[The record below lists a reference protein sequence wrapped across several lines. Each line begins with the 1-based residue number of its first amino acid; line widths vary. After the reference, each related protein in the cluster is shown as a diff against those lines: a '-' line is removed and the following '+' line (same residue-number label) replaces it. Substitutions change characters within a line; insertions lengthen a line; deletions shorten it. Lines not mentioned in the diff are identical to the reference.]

1 MRMPL
6 GKVKI
11 IRFSSSL
18 SLFSL
23 LFLLNS
29 CADLKLA
36 IVHNYPKE
44 TEFIYKNKIIVKDAP
59 SIQNAKELSIAL
71 DNYWDDSIK
80 VLTIRQYGI
89 FNTII
94 NPRSYQPERMTRTI
108 QYMSNFLASEGYYH
122 PILTP
127 IIRTDTIKKEWRTT
141 VTMEVE
147 LNKKTLLD
155 SITFQLSDPLLQ
167 NIALN
172 NSQYSY
178 LKKGQAFSNEVIN
191 NELDRL
197 VALFRAN
204 GLYNFTKEK
213 IFAEVDTIDASLMI
227 LELDPLSQI
236 TQITEAKEKKNQNPS
251 WKISIQLRN
260 LTKDITKQYR
270 IGQQLFYSDIAVLDI
285 PDSLLI
291 NPPAKKDTL
300 NDLVHLY
307 TIPKFKSALFK
318 EQAFIQKGSLFNE
331 SSYYQTLNNFSSLGA
346 WQQVDGRTT
355 MVNDSVYLHYF
366 LVPNPRRSI
375 NFDIEGSRNT
385 AQLGSGNLLG
395 LSTNLTYRDKNV
407 QRKAIPSMTSL
418 RLGVELNLNSGG
430 NIAQTLLWNV
440 GQTYSFPNLI
450 IPFVKKE
457 AKANQNVKSNFSIYG
472 SYMDRLDYYQL
483 KSFTTNWG
491 YEWKKNKNGKQQLI
505 NYRPLNIELYLLNKF
520 SKLDSLLIKNPFL
533 RSSFNEGNIVSQ
545 SLSYTNI
552 GSSSKHPRQQEYVRL
567 GIEEAGGLLGL
578 SQKLTNNFYRYLKLE
593 AEYRSTY
600 KYDNS
605 EIAWRLMGGWGNNY
619 SNNIRLSGQLP
630 FFKQFTAGGPYSMRA
645 WGLRQLGL
653 GSSTFYNTSA
663 SSQNFDRF
671 GDLQLEANFE
681 YRFTFLQLGSYKIGS
696 ALFTDMGNIW
706 NTRDLGNDINA
717 GFKLDRL
724 YKDLAIGVGTGLRMD
739 FDYFIIRID
748 YALKM
753 KDPTRQENNG
763 WLNLSDMKWNE
774 IKPNGLKVNNYA
786 WQFGIGL
793 PF

>member
-1 MRMPL
+1 MHL

-23 LFLLNS
+23 LFFLNS
-29 CADLKLA
+29 CADFKSA
-36 IVHNYPKE
+36 FVHNYPKE
-44 TEFIYKNKIIVKDAP
+44 KAFLYNNKIIVKDAA
-59 SIQNAKELSIAL
+59 SKHNAKEISIAL

-80 VLTIRQYGI
+80 VRKIRQYGI

-94 NPRSYQPERMTRTI
+94 KPQSYQPERMSRTL
-108 QYMSNFLASEGYYH
+108 QYMSNFLASEGYHH
-122 PILTP
+122 PVLTP
-127 IIRTDTIKKEWRTT
+127 IVTTDTVKNEWRTT
-141 VTMEVE
+141 VTMEVV

-155 SITFQLSDPLLQ
+155 TIAYQLSDPILQ
-167 NIALN
+167 SIALKN
-172 NSQYSY
+172 LEASY
-178 LKKGQAFSNEVIN
+178 LKKGQAFSDESIN

-197 VALFRAN
+197 VGLFRAN
-204 GLYNFTKEK
+204 GFYNFTKEK
-213 IFAEVDTIDASLMI
+213 IFAEVDTIDAALMV
-227 LELDPLSQI
+227 LELDPLSQM
-236 TQITEAKEKKNQNPS
+236 TQITEAKAKKDQNPS

-260 LTKDITKQYR
+260 LTKGITKQYG
-270 IGQQLFYSDIAVLDI
+270 IGQQLFYSDLAILDN
-285 PDSLLI
+285 PDSVLI
-291 NPPAKKDTL
+291 HPPLKRDSLT
-300 NDLVHLY
+300 DLVHLY
-307 TIPKFKSALFK
+307 TLPKFKTSIFK
-318 EQAFIQKGSLFNE
+318 EQSFIQKGGLFNE
-331 SSYYQTLNNFSSLGA
+331 TSYYQTLNQLSSLGA

-355 MVNDSVYLHYF
+355 LVNDSVYLHYF
-366 LVPNPRRSI
+366 LVPNIRRSV
-375 NFDIEGSRNT
+375 NFDVEGSRNT

-395 LSTNLTYRDKNV
+395 LSTNLTYKDKNV
-407 QRKAIPSMTSL
+407 QRKAIPAITSL

-430 NIAQTLLWNV
+430 NVTQTLLMNV
-440 GQTYSFPNLI
+440 GQTYSFPHLI

-457 AKANQNVKSNFSIYG
+457 AKANQNVKTNFSLY
-472 SYMDRLDYYQL
+472 SAYMDRLDYYQL

-491 YEWKKNKNGKQQLI
+491 YEWKKNKNGQQQSI
-505 NYRPLNIELYLLNKF
+505 SYNPLNIELYQLNKF

-533 RSSFNEGNIVSQ
+533 RSSFNEGNIISQ
-545 SLSYTNI
+545 TLSYTNI
-552 GSSSKHPRQQEYVRL
+552 GSSYKHPHQQHYLRL

-578 SQKLTNNFYRYLKLE
+578 AEKFNNNLYRYLKLE

-600 KYDNS
+600 KYANS

-619 SNNIRLSGQLP
+619 SNNAKLSGQLP

-653 GSSTFYNTSA
+653 GSSTFYDTSA
-663 SSQNFDRF
+663 SRQNFDRF

-681 YRFTFLQLGSYKIGS
+681 YRFTLLQLGSYKIGS

-706 NTRDLGNDINA
+706 NTRDLGNDLNA

-724 YKDLAIGVGTGLRMD
+724 YKDLAIAVGTGLRMD

-753 KDPTRQENNG
+753 KDPTRSNNNG
-763 WLNLSDMKWNE
+763 WLNLSDMKWSE
-774 IKPNGLKVNNYA
+774 LKPNGLSVNNYA

>member
-1 MRMPL
+1 MHL

-11 IRFSSSL
+11 IRFSASL

-23 LFLLNS
+23 LFFLNS
-29 CADLKLA
+29 CADLKMA

-44 TEFIYKNKIIVKDAP
+44 TEFIYKNKIIVKDAT
-59 SIQNAKELSIAL
+59 SKQQAKALSIAL

-80 VLTIRQYGI
+80 VSTIRQYGI

-94 NPRSYQPERMTRTI
+94 NPRSYQPERMSRTI
-108 QYMSNFLASEGYYH
+108 QYMSSFLASEGYYH

-127 IIRTDTIKKEWRTT
+127 IIRTDTVKQEWRTT

-155 SITFQLSDPLLQ
+155 SITYQLSDPILQ
-167 NIALN
+167 NIALK
-172 NSQYSY
+172 NSQNSY
-178 LKKGQAFSNEVIN
+178 LKTGQAFSNEVIN

-236 TQITEAKEKKNQNPS
+236 TQITEAKEKKNKNPS

-260 LTKDITKQYR
+260 LTKDITKQYN

-291 NPPAKKDTL
+291 NPPVKRDTL
-300 NDLVHLY
+300 DDLLHFY

-366 LVPNPRRSI
+366 LVPNTRRSI

-395 LSTNLTYRDKNV
+395 LSTNLTYKDKNV
-407 QRKAIPSMTSL
+407 QRKAIPSITSL
-418 RLGVELNLNSGG
+418 KLGVELNLNSGG
-430 NIAQTLLWNV
+430 NVTQTLLWNV

-457 AKANQNVKSNFSIYG
+457 SKANQNVKSNFSMYG

-520 SKLDSLLIKNPFL
+520 SKLDSLLILNPFL

-552 GSSSKHPRQQEYVRL
+552 GTSSKHPRQQEYLRL
-567 GIEEAGGLLGL
+567 GIEEAGGLIGL
-578 SQKLTNNFYRYLKLE
+578 SEKLTNNFYRFLKLE

-619 SNNIRLSGQLP
+619 SNSTKLSGQLP

-653 GSSTFYNTSA
+653 GSSTFYDTSA
-663 SSQNFDRF
+663 SRQNFDRF

-753 KDPTRQENNG
+753 KDPTRQDNNG

>member
-1 MRMPL
+1 MQL

-23 LFLLNS
+23 LFFLNS
-29 CADLKLA
+29 CADLKRA
-36 IVHNYPKE
+36 IVHDYPKE
-44 TEFIYKNKIIVKDAP
+44 KAFIYTNRIIVKDAA
-59 SIQNAKELSIAL
+59 SKHNAKELSIAL

-80 VLTIRQYGI
+80 VQKIRQYGF

-94 NPRSYQPERMTRTI
+94 KPQTYEPERMSKTL
-108 QYMSNFLASEGYYH
+108 QFMSNFLATEGYHH
-122 PILTP
+122 PVLTP
-127 IIRTDTIKKEWRTT
+127 IITTDTVKKEWRTT
-141 VTMEVE
+141 VTMEVI

-155 SITFQLSDPLLQ
+155 TITYQLSDPIVQ
-167 NIALN
+167 NIALK
-172 NSQYSY
+172 NSQDSY
-178 LKKGQAFSNEVIN
+178 LKKGQAFSNLSIN

-213 IFAEVDTIDASLMI
+213 IFAEVDTMDASLMI
-227 LELDPLSQI
+227 LQLDPLSQI

-260 LTKDITKQYR
+260 LSKDITKQYYV
-270 IGQQLFYSDIAVLDI
+270 GQQLFYSDIAALDN
-285 PDSLLI
+285 PDSILI
-291 NPPAKKDTL
+291 HPPFKKDTL
-300 NDLVHLY
+300 TNLIHSY

-331 SSYYQTLNNFSSLGA
+331 TNYYQTLNKFSSLGA

-355 MVNDSVYLHYF
+355 LVHDSVYLHYF
-366 LVPNPRRSI
+366 LVPSMRRSV

-407 QRKAIPSMTSL
+407 QRKAIPSVTSL
-418 RLGVELNLNSGG
+418 RLGVELNLNNSG
-430 NIAQTLLWNV
+430 NVTQTLLWNV

-450 IPFVKKE
+450 MPFVKKE
-457 AKANQNVKSNFSIYG
+457 SKSNQNVKTNFALYG
-472 SYMDRLDYYQL
+472 SYIDRLDYYQL

-491 YEWKKNKNGKQQLI
+491 YEWKKNKNGKQQVI
-505 NYRPLNIELYLLNKF
+505 NYHPLNIEFYQLNKF
-520 SKLDSLLIKNPFL
+520 SKLDSLLIENPFL
-533 RSSFNEGNIVSQ
+533 RSSFNEGNIISQ
-545 SLSYTNI
+545 TLSYTNI
-552 GSSSKHPRQQEYVRL
+552 GTSSKHPHQQQYLRL
-567 GIEEAGGLLGL
+567 GIEDAGGLFGL
-578 SQKLTNNFYRYLKLE
+578 SEKLTNNLYRYLKLE

-600 KYDNS
+600 RYDNS
-605 EIAWRLMGGWGNNY
+605 EIAWRIMGGWGNNY
-619 SNNIRLSGQLP
+619 SKNAELSGQLP

-653 GSSTFYNTSA
+653 GSSIFYDTSA

-671 GDLQLEANFE
+671 GDLQLEANIE
-681 YRFTFLQLGSYKIGS
+681 YRFTLLQFGSYKIGS
-696 ALFTDMGNIW
+696 AVFTDIGNIW
-706 NTRDLGNDINA
+706 NTRDLGKDLNA

-724 YKDLAIGVGTGLRMD
+724 YQDLAIGVGTGLRMD

-753 KDPTRQENNG
+753 KDPTRKNNNG
-763 WLNLSDMKWNE
+763 WLNLSDMKWSE
-774 IKPNGLKVNNYA
+774 IKANGLKVNNYA

>member
-1 MRMPL
+1 M
-6 GKVKI
+6 
-11 IRFSSSL
+11 
-18 SLFSL
+18 
-23 LFLLNS
+23 
-29 CADLKLA
+29 A
-36 IVHNYPKE
+36 IVRNYPKE
-44 TEFIYKNKIIVKDAP
+44 KEFIYNNKIIVKDAS

-80 VLTIRQYGI
+80 VLKIRQYGI

-94 NPRSYQPERMTRTI
+94 KPQGYQPERMSRTI
-108 QYMSNFLASEGYYH
+108 QYMSDFLASQGYNH
-122 PILTP
+122 PTLTP
-127 IIRTDTIKKEWRTT
+127 IIRTDTVKKEWRTT

-155 SITFQLSDPLLQ
+155 SISYQLSDPILQ
-167 NIALN
+167 NIALK
-172 NSQYSY
+172 NSQASY
-178 LKKGQAFSNEVIN
+178 LKKGQAFSNQGIN

-197 VALFRAN
+197 VTLFRSN
-204 GLYNFTKEK
+204 GFFNFTKEK
-213 IFAEVDTIDASLMI
+213 IFAEVDTIDASLMV
-227 LELDPLSQI
+227 LQLDPLSQI
-236 TQITEAKEKKNQNPS
+236 TQVTEAKEKNNQNPS

-260 LTKDITKQYR
+260 QTKDITKQYSV
-270 IGQQLFYSDIAVLDI
+270 GQQLFYSDIALIDN
-285 PDSLLI
+285 PDSILTH
-291 NPPAKKDTL
+291 PPLKRDTL
-300 NDLVHLY
+300 DHLVHLY

-346 WQQVDGRTT
+346 WQQVDGRTAL
-355 MVNDSVYLHYF
+355 VNDSVYLHYF
-366 LVPNPRRSI
+366 LVPNFRRSV

-395 LSTNLTYRDKNV
+395 LSTNMTYRDRNV
-407 QRKAIPSMTSL
+407 QRKAIASTTSL
-418 RLGVELNLNSGG
+418 RLGVELNLNSGS
-430 NIAQTLLWNV
+430 NLTQTLLWNV
-440 GQTYSFPNLI
+440 GQTYSFPNLL
-450 IPFVKKE
+450 IPFVKKV
-457 AKANQNVKSNFSIYG
+457 AKANQNVKSNFSMYG
-472 SYMDRLDYYQL
+472 SYMDRLDFYQL

-520 SKLDSLLIKNPFL
+520 SQLDSLLILNPFL

-552 GSSSKHPRQQEYVRL
+552 GTSSKHPRQQEYLRL

-578 SQKLTNNFYRYLKLE
+578 SQKLTNNFYRFLKLE

-600 KYDNS
+600 KYDNT

-619 SNNIRLSGQLP
+619 SNNARLSGQLP

-653 GSSTFYNTSA
+653 GSSTFYDTSSA
-663 SSQNFDRF
+663 RQNFDRF

-696 ALFTDMGNIW
+696 ALFTDIGNVW
-706 NTRDLGNDINA
+706 NTRDLGNDLRA

-724 YKDLAIGVGTGLRMD
+724 YKDLAIAVGTGLRMD

-753 KDPTRQENNG
+753 KDPTRQDNNG
-763 WLNLSDMKWNE
+763 WLNLSDLKWNE
-774 IKPNGLKVNNYA
+774 IKANGLRVNNYA

>member
-1 MRMPL
+1 MHL

-23 LFLLNS
+23 LFFLNS
-29 CADLKLA
+29 CADLKRA

-44 TEFIYKNKIIVKDAP
+44 QAFIYNNKIIVKDAA
-59 SIQNAKELSIAL
+59 SKHNAKELSIAL

-80 VLTIRQYGI
+80 VLKIRQYGF
-89 FNTII
+89 FNTIVK
-94 NPRSYQPERMTRTI
+94 PLAYQPERMSRTI
-108 QYMSNFLASEGYYH
+108 LYMSNFLATEGYHH
-122 PILTP
+122 PVLTP
-127 IIRTDTIKKEWRTT
+127 IITTDTVKKEWRTT

-155 SITFQLSDPLLQ
+155 TITYQLSDPILQ
-167 NIALN
+167 NIALK
-172 NSQYSY
+172 NSQNSY
-178 LKKGQAFSNEVIN
+178 LKKGQAYSNLSIN

-197 VALFRAN
+197 VALFRSN
-204 GLYNFTKEK
+204 GFYNFTKEK

-227 LELDPLSQI
+227 LQLDPLSQI

-260 LTKDITKQYR
+260 LSKEITKQYR
-270 IGQQLFYSDIAVLDI
+270 IGQQLFYSDLAVLDN
-285 PDSLLI
+285 PDSVLVH
-291 NPPAKKDTL
+291 PPLNRDTL
-300 NDLVHLY
+300 SNLTHLY
-307 TIPKFKSALFK
+307 TLPKFKSALFK

-331 SSYYQTLNNFSSLGA
+331 TSYYQTLNQFSSLGA
-346 WQQVDGRTT
+346 WQQVDGRTALT
-355 MVNDSVYLHYF
+355 NDSVYLHYF
-366 LVPNPRRSI
+366 LVPSMRRSV

-407 QRKAIPSMTSL
+407 QRKAIPSVTSL
-418 RLGVELNLNSGG
+418 RLGVELNLNSSG
-430 NIAQTLLWNV
+430 NVTQTLLWNV

-450 IPFVKKE
+450 LPFVKKE
-457 AKANQNVKSNFSIYG
+457 AKPNQNVKTNFALYG

-491 YEWKKNKNGKQQLI
+491 YEWKKNKNGKQQVI
-505 NYRPLNIELYLLNKF
+505 SYHPLNVEFYQLNKF

-533 RSSFNEGNIVSQ
+533 RSSFNEGNILSQ
-545 SLSYTNI
+545 TLSYTNI
-552 GSSSKHPRQQEYVRL
+552 GASSKHPHQQQYLRF
-567 GIEEAGGLLGL
+567 GIEDAGGLFGL
-578 SQKLTNNFYRYLKLE
+578 SEKLNNNLYRYLKLE

-600 KYDNS
+600 KYSNS

-619 SNNIRLSGQLP
+619 SNNEKLSGQLP

-653 GSSTFYNTSA
+653 GSSTFYDTSA
-663 SSQNFDRF
+663 SRQNFDRF

-681 YRFTFLQLGSYKIGS
+681 YRFTLLQFGSYKIGS
-696 ALFTDMGNIW
+696 ALFTDIGNIW
-706 NTRDLGNDINA
+706 NTRDLGNDIRA

-753 KDPTRQENNG
+753 KDPTRQNNNG
-763 WLNLSDMKWNE
+763 WMNVSDMKWSE
-774 IKPNGLKVNNYA
+774 IKANGLKVNNYA

>member
-1 MRMPL
+1 M
-6 GKVKI
+6 
-11 IRFSSSL
+11 
-18 SLFSL
+18 
-23 LFLLNS
+23 
-29 CADLKLA
+29 A
-36 IVHNYPKE
+36 IVRNYPKE
-44 TEFIYKNKIIVKDAP
+44 TEFLYKNKIIVKDAP

-80 VLTIRQYGI
+80 VRTIRQYGI

-94 NPRSYQPERMTRTI
+94 NPRSYQPERMSRTI

-127 IIRTDTIKKEWRTT
+127 IIRTDTVKKEWRTT

-155 SITFQLSDPLLQ
+155 TITYQLSDPILQ

-172 NSQYSY
+172 NSQNSY

-227 LELDPLSQI
+227 LQLDPLSQI
-236 TQITEAKEKKNQNPS
+236 TQITEAKEKNDQNPS

-270 IGQQLFYSDIAVLDI
+270 RGQQLFYSDIAVLDI

-291 NPPAKKDTL
+291 NPPAKRDTL

-307 TIPKFKSALFK
+307 TIPKFKSSLFK

-407 QRKAIPSMTSL
+407 QRKAIPSVTSL

-440 GQTYSFPNLI
+440 GQTYSFSNII

-619 SNNIRLSGQLP
+619 SNNTRLSGQLP

-681 YRFTFLQLGSYKIGS
+681 YRFAFLQLGSYKIGS
-696 ALFTDMGNIW
+696 AFFTDMGNIW
-706 NTRDLGNDINA
+706 NTRDLGNDLYA

-753 KDPTRQENNG
+753 KDPTRQDNNG
-763 WLNLSDMKWNE
+763 WLNLSDMKWDE

>member
-1 MRMPL
+1 MRMHL
-6 GKVKI
+6 EKVKI

-29 CADLKLA
+29 CADLKMA

-44 TEFIYKNKIIVKDAP
+44 NEFVYKNKIIVKDAA
-59 SIQNAKELSIAL
+59 SKQQAKSLSIAL

-80 VLTIRQYGI
+80 VRTIRQYGI

-94 NPRSYQPERMTRTI
+94 NPRSYQPERMARTI
-108 QYMSNFLASEGYYH
+108 QYMSSFLASEGYYH
-122 PILTP
+122 PVLTP
-127 IIRTDTIKKEWRTT
+127 IIKTDTIKSEWRTT
-141 VTMEVE
+141 VTMSVA
-147 LNKKTLLD
+147 LNKKTVID
-155 SITFQLSDPLLQ
+155 TVTFQLSDPILQ
-167 NIALN
+167 SIAIKN
-172 NSQYSY
+172 KEASY
-178 LKKGQAFSNEVIN
+178 LKKGQAFSDDGIN

-204 GLYNFTKEK
+204 GFFNFTKEK
-213 IFAEVDTIDASLMI
+213 IFAEVDTIDASLMV
-227 LELDPLSQI
+227 LQLDPLSQI
-236 TQITEAKEKKNQNPS
+236 TQIAEANAKNDQNPS

-260 LTKDITKQYR
+260 LSKETTKQYK
-270 IGQQLFYSDIAVLDI
+270 IGQQLFYSDLAVLDI

-291 NPPAKKDTL
+291 NPPTKKETL
-300 NDLVHLY
+300 DHLVHLY
-307 TIPKFKSALFK
+307 TTPKFKSALFK

-331 SSYYQTLNNFSSLGA
+331 SSYYQTLNKFSSLGA
-346 WQQVDGRTT
+346 WQQVDGRATL
-355 MVNDSVYLHYF
+355 VNDSIYLHYF
-366 LVPNPRRSI
+366 LVPNTRRSV

-395 LSTNLTYRDKNV
+395 LSTNLTYKDKNV
-407 QRKAIPSMTSL
+407 QRKAIPSITSL

-430 NIAQTLLWNV
+430 NVTQTLLWNV
-440 GQTYSFPNLI
+440 GQTYSFPNLL

-457 AKANQNVKSNFSIYG
+457 AKANQNVKSNFSMYG
-472 SYMDRLDYYQL
+472 SYMDRLDYYKL

-491 YEWKKNKNGKQQLI
+491 YEWKKNKNGKQQVI
-505 NYRPLNIELYLLNKF
+505 NYHPLNIELYLLNKF
-520 SKLDSLLIKNPFL
+520 SKLDSLLILNPFL

-552 GSSSKHPRQQEYVRL
+552 GNSSKHPRQQEYLRL

-619 SNNIRLSGQLP
+619 SNNTKLSGQLP

-653 GSSTFYNTSA
+653 GSSTFYDTSA
-663 SSQNFDRF
+663 SRQNFDRF

-681 YRFTFLQLGSYKIGS
+681 YRFTLLQLGSYKIGS
-696 ALFTDMGNIW
+696 ALFTDIGNIW

-739 FDYFIIRID
+739 FDYFIVRID
-748 YALKM
+748 FALKM
-753 KDPTRQENNG
+753 KDPTRSNNNG

-774 IKPNGLKVNNYA
+774 LKANGLKVNNYA

>member
-1 MRMPL
+1 M
-6 GKVKI
+6 
-11 IRFSSSL
+11 
-18 SLFSL
+18 
-23 LFLLNS
+23 
-29 CADLKLA
+29 A
-36 IVHNYPKE
+36 IVRNYPKE
-44 TEFIYKNKIIVKDAP
+44 KEFIYNNKIIVKDAS

-80 VLTIRQYGI
+80 VLKIRQYGI

-94 NPRSYQPERMTRTI
+94 KPQSYQPERMSRTI
-108 QYMSNFLASEGYYH
+108 QYMSDFLASQGYNH
-122 PILTP
+122 PTLTP
-127 IIRTDTIKKEWRTT
+127 IIRTDTVKKEWRTT

-155 SITFQLSDPLLQ
+155 SISYQLSDPILQ
-167 NIALN
+167 NIALK
-172 NSQYSY
+172 NSQASY
-178 LKKGQAFSNEVIN
+178 LKKGQAFSNQGIN

-197 VALFRAN
+197 VTLFRSN
-204 GLYNFTKEK
+204 GFFNFTKEK
-213 IFAEVDTIDASLMI
+213 IFAEVDTIDASLMV
-227 LELDPLSQI
+227 LQLDPLSQI
-236 TQITEAKEKKNQNPS
+236 TQVTEAKEKNNQNPS

-260 LTKDITKQYR
+260 LTKDITKQYSV
-270 IGQQLFYSDIAVLDI
+270 GQQLFYSDIALIDN
-285 PDSLLI
+285 PDSILTH
-291 NPPAKKDTL
+291 PPLKRDTL
-300 NDLVHLY
+300 DHLVHLY

-346 WQQVDGRTT
+346 WQQVDGRTAL
-355 MVNDSVYLHYF
+355 VNDSVYLHYF
-366 LVPNPRRSI
+366 LVPNFRRSV

-395 LSTNLTYRDKNV
+395 LSTNMTYRDRNV
-407 QRKAIPSMTSL
+407 QRKAIASTTSL
-418 RLGVELNLNSGG
+418 RLGVELNLNSES
-430 NIAQTLLWNV
+430 NLTQTLLWNV
-440 GQTYSFPNLI
+440 GQTYSFPNLL
-450 IPFVKKE
+450 IPFVKKV
-457 AKANQNVKSNFSIYG
+457 AKANQNVKSNFSMYG
-472 SYMDRLDYYQL
+472 SYMDRLDFYQL

-520 SKLDSLLIKNPFL
+520 SQLDSLLILNPFL

-552 GSSSKHPRQQEYVRL
+552 GTSSKHPRQQEYLRL

-578 SQKLTNNFYRYLKLE
+578 SQKLTNNFYRFLKLE

-600 KYDNS
+600 KYDNT

-619 SNNIRLSGQLP
+619 SNNARLSGQLP

-653 GSSTFYNTSA
+653 GSSTFYDTSSA
-663 SSQNFDRF
+663 RQNFDRF

-696 ALFTDMGNIW
+696 ALFTDIGNVW
-706 NTRDLGNDINA
+706 NTRDLGNDLRA

-724 YKDLAIGVGTGLRMD
+724 YKDLAIAVGTGLRMD

-753 KDPTRQENNG
+753 KDPTRQNNNG
-763 WLNLSDMKWNE
+763 WLNLSDIKWNE
-774 IKPNGLKVNNYA
+774 IKSNGLRVNNYA

>member
-1 MRMPL
+1 M
-6 GKVKI
+6 
-11 IRFSSSL
+11 
-18 SLFSL
+18 
-23 LFLLNS
+23 
-29 CADLKLA
+29 A
-36 IVHNYPKE
+36 IVRNYPKE
-44 TEFIYKNKIIVKDAP
+44 KEFIYNNKIIVKDAT

-80 VLTIRQYGI
+80 VLKIRQYGI

-94 NPRSYQPERMTRTI
+94 KPQSYQPERMSRTI
-108 QYMSNFLASEGYYH
+108 QYMSDFLASQGYNH
-122 PILTP
+122 PTLTP
-127 IIRTDTIKKEWRTT
+127 IIRTDTVKKEWRTT

-155 SITFQLSDPLLQ
+155 SISYQLSDPILQ
-167 NIALN
+167 NIALK
-172 NSQYSY
+172 NSQASY
-178 LKKGQAFSNEVIN
+178 LKKGQAFSNQGIN

-197 VALFRAN
+197 VTLFRSN
-204 GLYNFTKEK
+204 GFFNFTKEK
-213 IFAEVDTIDASLMI
+213 IFAEVDTIDASLMV
-227 LELDPLSQI
+227 LQLDPLSQI
-236 TQITEAKEKKNQNPS
+236 TQVTEAKEKNNQNPS

-260 LTKDITKQYR
+260 LTKDITKQYSV
-270 IGQQLFYSDIAVLDI
+270 GQQLFYSDIALIDN
-285 PDSLLI
+285 PDSILTH
-291 NPPAKKDTL
+291 PPLKRDTL
-300 NDLVHLY
+300 DHLVHLY

-346 WQQVDGRTT
+346 WQQVDGRTAL
-355 MVNDSVYLHYF
+355 VNDSVYLHYF
-366 LVPNPRRSI
+366 LVPNFRRSV

-395 LSTNLTYRDKNV
+395 LSTNMTYRDRNV
-407 QRKAIPSMTSL
+407 QRKAIASTTSL
-418 RLGVELNLNSGG
+418 RLGVELNLNSGS
-430 NIAQTLLWNV
+430 NLTQTLLWNV
-440 GQTYSFPNLI
+440 GQTYSFPNLL
-450 IPFVKKE
+450 IPFVKKV
-457 AKANQNVKSNFSIYG
+457 AKANQNVKSNFSMYG
-472 SYMDRLDYYQL
+472 SYMDRLDFYQL

-520 SKLDSLLIKNPFL
+520 SQLDSLLILNPFL

-552 GSSSKHPRQQEYVRL
+552 GTSSKHPRQQEYLRL

-578 SQKLTNNFYRYLKLE
+578 SQKLTNNFYRFLKLE

-600 KYDNS
+600 KYDNT

-619 SNNIRLSGQLP
+619 SNNARLSGQLP

-653 GSSTFYNTSA
+653 GSSTFYDTSSA
-663 SSQNFDRF
+663 RQNFDRF

-696 ALFTDMGNIW
+696 ALFTDIGNVW
-706 NTRDLGNDINA
+706 NTRDLGNDLRA

-724 YKDLAIGVGTGLRMD
+724 YKDLAIAVGTGLRMD

-753 KDPTRQENNG
+753 KDPTRQDNNG
-763 WLNLSDMKWNE
+763 WLNLSDIKWNE
-774 IKPNGLKVNNYA
+774 IKANGLRVNNYA

>member
-1 MRMPL
+1 M
-6 GKVKI
+6 
-11 IRFSSSL
+11 
-18 SLFSL
+18 
-23 LFLLNS
+23 
-29 CADLKLA
+29 A
-36 IVHNYPKE
+36 IVRNYPKE
-44 TEFIYKNKIIVKDAP
+44 KEFIYNNKIIVKDAS

-80 VLTIRQYGI
+80 VLKIRQYGI

-94 NPRSYQPERMTRTI
+94 KPQSYQPERMSRTI
-108 QYMSNFLASEGYYH
+108 QYMSDFLASQGYNH
-122 PILTP
+122 PTLTP
-127 IIRTDTIKKEWRTT
+127 IIRTDTVKKEWRTT

-155 SITFQLSDPLLQ
+155 SISFQLSDPILQ
-167 NIALN
+167 NIALK
-172 NSQYSY
+172 NSQASY
-178 LKKGQAFSNEVIN
+178 LKKGQAFSNQGIN

-197 VALFRAN
+197 VTLFRSN
-204 GLYNFTKEK
+204 GFFNFTKEK
-213 IFAEVDTIDASLMI
+213 IFAEVDTIDASLMV
-227 LELDPLSQI
+227 LQLDPLSQI
-236 TQITEAKEKKNQNPS
+236 TQVTEAKEKNNQNPS

-260 LTKDITKQYR
+260 LTKDITKQY
-270 IGQQLFYSDIAVLDI
+270 IVGQQLFYSDIALIDN
-285 PDSLLI
+285 PDSILTH
-291 NPPAKKDTL
+291 PPLKRDTL
-300 NDLVHLY
+300 DHLVHLY

-346 WQQVDGRTT
+346 WQQVDGRTAL
-355 MVNDSVYLHYF
+355 VNDSVYLHYF
-366 LVPNPRRSI
+366 LVPNFRRSV

-395 LSTNLTYRDKNV
+395 LSTNMTYRDRNV
-407 QRKAIPSMTSL
+407 QRKAIASTTSL
-418 RLGVELNLNSGG
+418 RLGVELNLNSGS
-430 NIAQTLLWNV
+430 NLTQTLLWNV
-440 GQTYSFPNLI
+440 GQTYSFPNLL
-450 IPFVKKE
+450 IPFVKKV
-457 AKANQNVKSNFSIYG
+457 AKANQNVKSNFSMYG
-472 SYMDRLDYYQL
+472 SYMDRLDFYQL

-520 SKLDSLLIKNPFL
+520 SQLDSLLILNPFL

-552 GSSSKHPRQQEYVRL
+552 GTSSKHPRQQEYVRL

-578 SQKLTNNFYRYLKLE
+578 SQKLTNNFYRFLKLE

-619 SNNIRLSGQLP
+619 SNNTRLSGQLP

-653 GSSTFYNTSA
+653 GSSTFYDTSSA
-663 SSQNFDRF
+663 RQNFDRF

-696 ALFTDMGNIW
+696 ALFTDIGNVW
-706 NTRDLGNDINA
+706 NTRDLGNDLRA

-724 YKDLAIGVGTGLRMD
+724 YKDLAIAVGTGLRMD

-753 KDPTRQENNG
+753 KDPTRQDNNG
-763 WLNLSDMKWNE
+763 WLNLSDLKWNE
-774 IKPNGLKVNNYA
+774 IKSNGLRVNNYA

>member
-1 MRMPL
+1 M
-6 GKVKI
+6 
-11 IRFSSSL
+11 
-18 SLFSL
+18 
-23 LFLLNS
+23 
-29 CADLKLA
+29 A
-36 IVHNYPKE
+36 IVRNYPKE
-44 TEFIYKNKIIVKDAP
+44 KEFIYNNKIIVKDAA
-59 SIQNAKELSIAL
+59 SVQNAKELSIAL

-80 VLTIRQYGI
+80 VLKIRQYGI

-94 NPRSYQPERMTRTI
+94 KPQSYQPERMSRTI
-108 QYMSNFLASEGYYH
+108 QYMSDFLASQGYNH
-122 PILTP
+122 PTFTP
-127 IIRTDTIKKEWRTT
+127 IIRTDTVKKEWRTT

-155 SITFQLSDPLLQ
+155 SISYQLSDPILQ
-167 NIALN
+167 NIALK
-172 NSQYSY
+172 NSQASY
-178 LKKGQAFSNEVIN
+178 LKKGQAFSNQGIN

-197 VALFRAN
+197 VTLFRSN
-204 GLYNFTKEK
+204 GFFNFTKEK
-213 IFAEVDTIDASLMI
+213 IFAEVDTIDASLMV
-227 LELDPLSQI
+227 LQLDPLSQI
-236 TQITEAKEKKNQNPS
+236 TQVTEAKEKNNQNPS

-260 LTKDITKQYR
+260 LTKDITKQYSV
-270 IGQQLFYSDIAVLDI
+270 GQQLFYSDIALIDN
-285 PDSLLI
+285 PDSILTH
-291 NPPAKKDTL
+291 PPLKRDTL
-300 NDLVHLY
+300 DHLVHLY

-346 WQQVDGRTT
+346 WQQVDGRIAL
-355 MVNDSVYLHYF
+355 VNDSVYLHYF
-366 LVPNPRRSI
+366 LVPNFRRSV

-395 LSTNLTYRDKNV
+395 LSTNMTYRDRNV
-407 QRKAIPSMTSL
+407 QRKAIASTTSL
-418 RLGVELNLNSGG
+418 RLGVELNLNSGS
-430 NIAQTLLWNV
+430 NLTQTLLWNV
-440 GQTYSFPNLI
+440 GQTYSFPNLL
-450 IPFVKKE
+450 IPFVKKV
-457 AKANQNVKSNFSIYG
+457 AKANQNVKSNFSMYG
-472 SYMDRLDYYQL
+472 SYMDRLDFYQL

-520 SKLDSLLIKNPFL
+520 SQLDSLLILNPFL

-552 GSSSKHPRQQEYVRL
+552 GNSSKHPRQQEYLRL
-567 GIEEAGGLLGL
+567 GIEDAGGLLGL
-578 SQKLTNNFYRYLKLE
+578 SQKLTNNFYRFLKLE

-619 SNNIRLSGQLP
+619 SNNARLSGQLP

-653 GSSTFYNTSA
+653 GSSTFYDTSSA
-663 SSQNFDRF
+663 RQNFDRF

-696 ALFTDMGNIW
+696 ALFTDIGNVW
-706 NTRDLGNDINA
+706 NTRDLGNDLNA

-724 YKDLAIGVGTGLRMD
+724 YKDLAIAVGTGLRMD

-753 KDPTRQENNG
+753 KDPTRQDNNG
-763 WLNLSDMKWNE
+763 WLNLSDIKWDE
-774 IKPNGLKVNNYA
+774 IKSNGLRVNNYA

>member
-1 MRMPL
+1 M
-6 GKVKI
+6 
-11 IRFSSSL
+11 
-18 SLFSL
+18 
-23 LFLLNS
+23 
-29 CADLKLA
+29 A

-44 TEFIYKNKIIVKDAP
+44 KAFIYNNKIIVKDAE
-59 SIQNAKELSIAL
+59 SKHKAKELSIAL

-80 VLTIRQYGI
+80 VLKIRQYGI

-94 NPRSYQPERMTRTI
+94 KPQAYQPERMSRTI
-108 QYMSNFLASEGYYH
+108 QFMSNFLATEGYHH
-122 PILTP
+122 PVFTP
-127 IIRTDTIKKEWRTT
+127 IITTDTIKNEWRTM
-141 VTMEVE
+141 VTMEVQ

-155 SITFQLSDPLLQ
+155 TITYQLSNPILQ
-167 NIALN
+167 NIALK

-178 LKKGQAFSNEVIN
+178 LKKGQAYSNEGIN

-204 GLYNFTKEK
+204 GFYNFTKEK
-213 IFAEVDTIDASLMI
+213 IFAEVDTIDASLMV
-227 LELDPLSQI
+227 LQLDPLSQI
-236 TQITEAKEKKNQNPS
+236 TQINEANEKKNQNPT

-260 LTKDITKQYR
+260 LSKDITKQYH
-270 IGQQLFYSDIAVLDI
+270 IGQQLFYSDVAALDN

-291 NPPAKKDTL
+291 NPPLKRDTL
-300 NDLVHLY
+300 EHLVHFY
-307 TIPKFKSALFK
+307 TLPKFKSELFK
-318 EQAFIQKGSLFNE
+318 EQSFIQKGSLFNE
-331 SSYYQTLNNFSSLGA
+331 SGYYQTLNKLSSLGA

-355 MVNDSVYLHYF
+355 MINDSVFLHYF
-366 LVPNPRRSI
+366 LVPNTRRSI

-395 LSTNLTYRDKNV
+395 LSTNMTYRDKNV
-407 QRKAIPSMTSL
+407 QRKAIPSITSL

-430 NIAQTLLWNV
+430 NVTQTLLWNV

-450 IPFVKKE
+450 FPFVKKE
-457 AKANQNVKSNFSIYG
+457 AKANQNVKSNFSLYG

-491 YEWKKNKNGKQQLI
+491 YEWKKNKNGKQQVI
-505 NYRPLNIELYLLNKF
+505 NYRPLNVELYQLNKF
-520 SKLDSLLIKNPFL
+520 SKLDNLLILNPFL

-545 SLSYTNI
+545 TLSYTNI
-552 GSSSKHPRQQEYVRL
+552 GNSFKHPGQQQYLRL

-578 SQKLTNNFYRYLKLE
+578 SEKWNNNLYRYLKLE

-600 KYDNS
+600 KYANS

-619 SNNIRLSGQLP
+619 SNNVKLSGQLP

-653 GSSTFYNTSA
+653 GSSTFYDTSA
-663 SSQNFDRF
+663 SRQNFDRF

-681 YRFTFLQLGSYKIGS
+681 YRFTLLQIGTYKFGS
-696 ALFTDMGNIW
+696 ALFTDIGNIW

-753 KDPTRQENNG
+753 KDPTRQNNNG
-763 WLNLSDMKWNE
+763 WMNLSDMKWSE
-774 IKPNGLKVNNYA
+774 IKANGLKVNNYA

>member
-1 MRMPL
+1 MPL

-520 SKLDSLLIKNPFL
+520 SKLDSLLILNPFL

-619 SNNIRLSGQLP
+619 SNNTRLSGQLP

-753 KDPTRQENNG
+753 KDPTRQDNNG

>member
-1 MRMPL
+1 MHL

-11 IRFSSSL
+11 IRFSASL

-23 LFLLNS
+23 LFFLNS
-29 CADLKLA
+29 CADLKMA

-44 TEFIYKNKIIVKDAP
+44 TEFIYKNKIIVKDAT
-59 SIQNAKELSIAL
+59 SKQQAKALSIAL

-80 VLTIRQYGI
+80 VSTIRQYGI

-94 NPRSYQPERMTRTI
+94 NPRSYQPERMSRTI
-108 QYMSNFLASEGYYH
+108 QYMSSFLASEGYYH

-127 IIRTDTIKKEWRTT
+127 IIRTDTVKQEWRTT

-155 SITFQLSDPLLQ
+155 SITYQLSDPILQ
-167 NIALN
+167 NIALK
-172 NSQYSY
+172 NSQNSY
-178 LKKGQAFSNEVIN
+178 LKTGQAFSNEVIN

-236 TQITEAKEKKNQNPS
+236 TQITEAKEKKNKNPS

-260 LTKDITKQYR
+260 LTKDITKQYN

-291 NPPAKKDTL
+291 NPPVKRDTL
-300 NDLVHLY
+300 DDLLHFY

-366 LVPNPRRSI
+366 LVPNTRRSI

-395 LSTNLTYRDKNV
+395 LSTNLTYKDKNV
-407 QRKAIPSMTSL
+407 QRKAIPSITSL

-430 NIAQTLLWNV
+430 NVTQTLLWNV

-457 AKANQNVKSNFSIYG
+457 SKANQNVKSNFSMYG

-520 SKLDSLLIKNPFL
+520 SKLDSLLILNPFL

-552 GSSSKHPRQQEYVRL
+552 GTSSKHPRQQEYLRL
-567 GIEEAGGLLGL
+567 GIEEAGGLIGL
-578 SQKLTNNFYRYLKLE
+578 SEKLTNNFYRFLKLE

-619 SNNIRLSGQLP
+619 SNSTKLSGQLP

-653 GSSTFYNTSA
+653 GSSTFYDTSA
-663 SSQNFDRF
+663 SRQNFDRF

-753 KDPTRQENNG
+753 KDPTRQDNNG

>member
-1 MRMPL
+1 M
-6 GKVKI
+6 
-11 IRFSSSL
+11 
-18 SLFSL
+18 
-23 LFLLNS
+23 
-29 CADLKLA
+29 A
-36 IVHNYPKE
+36 IVRNSPKE
-44 TEFIYKNKIIVKDAP
+44 KEFIYNNKIIVKDAA
-59 SIQNAKELSIAL
+59 SVQNAKELSIAL

-80 VLTIRQYGI
+80 VLKIRQYGI

-94 NPRSYQPERMTRTI
+94 KPQSYQPERMSRTI
-108 QYMSNFLASEGYYH
+108 QYMSDFLASQGYNH
-122 PILTP
+122 PTLTP
-127 IIRTDTIKKEWRTT
+127 IIRTDTVKKEWRTT

-155 SITFQLSDPLLQ
+155 SINYQLSDPILQ
-167 NIALN
+167 NIALK
-172 NSQYSY
+172 NSQASY
-178 LKKGQAFSNEVIN
+178 LKKGQAFSNQGIN

-197 VALFRAN
+197 VTLFRSN
-204 GLYNFTKEK
+204 GFFNFTKEK
-213 IFAEVDTIDASLMI
+213 IFAEVDTIDASLMV
-227 LELDPLSQI
+227 LQLDPLSQI
-236 TQITEAKEKKNQNPS
+236 TQVTEAKEKNNQNPS

-260 LTKDITKQYR
+260 LTKDITKQYSV
-270 IGQQLFYSDIAVLDI
+270 GQQLFYSDIALIDN
-285 PDSLLI
+285 PDSILTH
-291 NPPAKKDTL
+291 PPLKRDTL
-300 NDLVHLY
+300 DHLVHLY

-346 WQQVDGRTT
+346 WQQVDGRIAL
-355 MVNDSVYLHYF
+355 VNDSVYLHYF
-366 LVPNPRRSI
+366 LVPNFRRSV

-395 LSTNLTYRDKNV
+395 LSTNMTYRDRNV
-407 QRKAIPSMTSL
+407 QRKAIASTTSL
-418 RLGVELNLNSGG
+418 RLGVELNLNSGS
-430 NIAQTLLWNV
+430 NLTQTLLWNV
-440 GQTYSFPNLI
+440 GQTYSFPNLL
-450 IPFVKKE
+450 IPFVKKV
-457 AKANQNVKSNFSIYG
+457 AKANQNVKSNFSMYG
-472 SYMDRLDYYQL
+472 SYMDRLDFYQL

-520 SKLDSLLIKNPFL
+520 SQLDSLLILNPFL

-552 GSSSKHPRQQEYVRL
+552 GNSSKHPRQQEYLRL

-578 SQKLTNNFYRYLKLE
+578 SQKLTNNFYRFLKLE

-619 SNNIRLSGQLP
+619 SNNARLSGQLP

-653 GSSTFYNTSA
+653 GSSTFYDTSSA
-663 SSQNFDRF
+663 RQNFDRF

-696 ALFTDMGNIW
+696 ALFTDIGNVW
-706 NTRDLGNDINA
+706 NTRDLGNDLSA

-724 YKDLAIGVGTGLRMD
+724 YKDLAIAVGTGLRMD

-753 KDPTRQENNG
+753 KDPTRQNNNG
-763 WLNLSDMKWNE
+763 WLNLSDIKWDE
-774 IKPNGLKVNNYA
+774 IKSNGLRVNNYA

>member
-1 MRMPL
+1 M
-6 GKVKI
+6 
-11 IRFSSSL
+11 
-18 SLFSL
+18 
-23 LFLLNS
+23 
-29 CADLKLA
+29 A
-36 IVHNYPKE
+36 IVRNYPKE
-44 TEFIYKNKIIVKDAP
+44 KEFIYNNKIIVKDAT

-80 VLTIRQYGI
+80 VLKIRQYGI

-94 NPRSYQPERMTRTI
+94 KPQSYQPERMSRTI
-108 QYMSNFLASEGYYH
+108 QYMSDFLASQGYNH
-122 PILTP
+122 PTLTP
-127 IIRTDTIKKEWRTT
+127 IIRTDTVKKEWRTT

-155 SITFQLSDPLLQ
+155 SISYQLSDPILQ
-167 NIALN
+167 NIALK
-172 NSQYSY
+172 NSQASY
-178 LKKGQAFSNEVIN
+178 LKKGQAFSNQGIN

-197 VALFRAN
+197 VTLFRSN
-204 GLYNFTKEK
+204 GFFNFTKEK
-213 IFAEVDTIDASLMI
+213 IFAEVDTIDASLMV
-227 LELDPLSQI
+227 LQLDPLSQI
-236 TQITEAKEKKNQNPS
+236 TQVTEAKEKNNQNPS

-260 LTKDITKQYR
+260 LTKDITKQYSV
-270 IGQQLFYSDIAVLDI
+270 GQQLFYSDIALIDN
-285 PDSLLI
+285 PDSILTH
-291 NPPAKKDTL
+291 PPLKRDTL
-300 NDLVHLY
+300 DHLVHLY

-346 WQQVDGRTT
+346 WQQVDGRTAL
-355 MVNDSVYLHYF
+355 VNDSVYLHYF
-366 LVPNPRRSI
+366 LVPNFRRSV

-395 LSTNLTYRDKNV
+395 LSTNMTYRDRNV
-407 QRKAIPSMTSL
+407 QRKAIASTTSL
-418 RLGVELNLNSGG
+418 RLGVELNLNSGS
-430 NIAQTLLWNV
+430 NLTQTLLWNV
-440 GQTYSFPNLI
+440 GQTYSFPNLL
-450 IPFVKKE
+450 IPFVKKV
-457 AKANQNVKSNFSIYG
+457 AKANQNVKSNFSMYG
-472 SYMDRLDYYQL
+472 SYMDRLDFYQL

-520 SKLDSLLIKNPFL
+520 SQLDSLLILNPFL

-552 GSSSKHPRQQEYVRL
+552 GTSSKHPRQQEYLRL

-578 SQKLTNNFYRYLKLE
+578 SQKLTNNFYRFLKLE

-600 KYDNS
+600 KYDNT

-619 SNNIRLSGQLP
+619 SNNARLSGQLP

-653 GSSTFYNTSA
+653 GSSTFYDTSSA
-663 SSQNFDRF
+663 RQNFDRF

-696 ALFTDMGNIW
+696 ALFTDIGNVW
-706 NTRDLGNDINA
+706 NTRDLGNDLRA

-724 YKDLAIGVGTGLRMD
+724 YKDLAIAVGTGLRMD

-753 KDPTRQENNG
+753 KDPTRQNNNG
-763 WLNLSDMKWNE
+763 WLNLSDIKWNE
-774 IKPNGLKVNNYA
+774 IKSNGLRVNNYA

>member
-1 MRMPL
+1 MYL

-23 LFLLNS
+23 LFFLNS
-29 CADLKLA
+29 CADLKRA
-36 IVHNYPKE
+36 IIHDYPKE
-44 TEFIYKNKIIVKDAP
+44 KAFIYKNKIIVKDAIT
-59 SIQNAKELSIAL
+59 SQNAKELSIAL

-80 VLTIRQYGI
+80 VQKIRQYGF

-94 NPRSYQPERMTRTI
+94 KPQTYQPERMSRTI
-108 QYMSNFLASEGYYH
+108 QYMSNFLATEGYHH
-122 PILTP
+122 PVFTP
-127 IIRTDTIKKEWRTT
+127 IITTDTVKKEWRTS
-141 VTMEVE
+141 VTLEVE

-155 SITFQLSDPLLQ
+155 TVTYQLSDPVLQ
-167 NIALN
+167 NIALK
-172 NSQYSY
+172 NSQDSY
-178 LKKGQAFSNEVIN
+178 LKKGQAFSNLSIN

-227 LELDPLSQI
+227 LQLDPLSQI
-236 TQITEAKEKKNQNPS
+236 AQITEAKEKKNQNPS

-260 LTKDITKQYR
+260 LSKDITKQYHV
-270 IGQQLFYSDIAVLDI
+270 GQQLFYSDIAPLDN
-285 PDSLLI
+285 PDSILI
-291 NPPAKKDTL
+291 HPTLNRDTL
-300 NDLVHLY
+300 SNLIHCY
-307 TIPKFKSALFK
+307 TVTKFKSALFN
-318 EQAFIQKGSLFNE
+318 EQAFILKGSLFNE
-331 SSYYQTLNNFSSLGA
+331 TNYYQTLNKFSGLGA

-355 MVNDSVYLHYF
+355 LVHDSVYLHYF
-366 LVPNPRRSI
+366 LVPSMRRSI

-407 QRKAIPSMTSL
+407 QRKAIPSVTSL
-418 RLGVELNLNSGG
+418 RLGVELNLNSSG
-430 NIAQTLLWNV
+430 NVAQTLLWNV

-457 AKANQNVKSNFSIYG
+457 AKANQNVKTNFALYG

-491 YEWKKNKNGKQQLI
+491 YEWKKNKNGKQQVI
-505 NYRPLNIELYLLNKF
+505 NYHPLNIEFYQLNKF

-533 RSSFNEGNIVSQ
+533 RSSFNEGNIISQ
-545 SLSYTNI
+545 TLNYTNI
-552 GSSSKHPRQQEYVRL
+552 GPSSKHPRQQQYLRL
-567 GIEEAGGLLGL
+567 GIEEAGGLFGL
-578 SQKLTNNFYRYLKLE
+578 SEKLNNNLYRYLKLE

-605 EIAWRLMGGWGNNY
+605 EIAWRIMGGWGNNY
-619 SNNIRLSGQLP
+619 SDNASLSGQLP

-653 GSSTFYNTSA
+653 GSSTFYDTSA

-671 GDLQLEANFE
+671 GDLQLEANIE
-681 YRFTFLQLGSYKIGS
+681 YRFTLLQFGSYKVGS
-696 ALFTDMGNIW
+696 AVFTDIGNIW
-706 NTRDLGNDINA
+706 NTRDLGNDLRA

-724 YKDLAIGVGTGLRMD
+724 YKDLAIGVGTGLRID
-739 FDYFIIRID
+739 FDYFIIRVD

-753 KDPTRQENNG
+753 KDPTRLNNNG
-763 WLNLSDMKWNE
+763 WLNLSDMKWSE
-774 IKPNGLKVNNYA
+774 IKANGLKVNNYA

>member
-1 MRMPL
+1 MHL

-18 SLFSL
+18 SLFGL
-23 LFLLNS
+23 LFFLNS
-29 CADLKLA
+29 CSDLKMA
-36 IVHNYPKE
+36 VVRNYPKE
-44 TEFIYKNKIIVKDAP
+44 TAFIYNNKIIVKDAP
-59 SIQNAKELSIAL
+59 SKHNAKELSIVL

-80 VLTIRQYGI
+80 VRKIRQYGI

-94 NPRSYQPERMTRTI
+94 KPQAYQPERMNRTI
-108 QYMSNFLASEGYYH
+108 QFMSNFLATEGYHH
-122 PILTP
+122 PVLTP
-127 IIRTDTIKKEWRTT
+127 IIKTDTVKKELRTT
-141 VTMEVE
+141 ITMEVE
-147 LNKKTLLD
+147 LNKKTILD
-155 SITFQLSDPLLQ
+155 SITYQLSDPILQ
-167 NIALN
+167 SIALKN
-172 NSQYSY
+172 KETSY
-178 LKKGQAFSNEVIN
+178 LNKGQAYSNENIN

-204 GLYNFTKEK
+204 GFYNFTKEK
-213 IFAEVDTIDASLMI
+213 IFAEIDTIDASLMV
-227 LELDPLSQI
+227 LQLDPLNQM
-236 TQITEAKEKKNQNPS
+236 TQITNAKAKKDQNPS

-260 LTKDITKQYR
+260 LSKGITKQYS
-270 IGQQLFYSDIAVLDI
+270 IGQQLFYSDATVFD
-285 PDSLLI
+285 
-291 NPPAKKDTL
+291 NPDTL
-300 NDLVHLY
+300 LNKPPLRRDTLSNLVHLY
-307 TIPKFKSALFK
+307 TLPKFKSSLFK

-331 SSYYQTLNNFSSLGA
+331 TSYYQTLNQFSSLGA
-346 WQQVDGRTT
+346 WQQVDGR
-355 MVNDSVYLHYF
+355 MNVVNDSIYLHYF
-366 LVPNPRRSI
+366 LVPSTRRSV

-395 LSTNLTYRDKNV
+395 LSTNLTYKDKNV
-407 QRKAIPSMTSL
+407 QRKAIPSITSL
-418 RLGVELNLNSGG
+418 RLGVELNLNTGG
-430 NIAQTLLWNV
+430 NVTQTLLMNV
-440 GQTYSFPNLI
+440 GQTYSFPNLL

-457 AKANQNVKSNFSIYG
+457 AKANQNVKSNFSLYG
-472 SYMDRLDYYQL
+472 SYMDRLEYYQL

-491 YEWKKNKNGKQQLI
+491 YEWKKNKNGKQQVI
-505 NYRPLNIELYLLNKF
+505 NYHPLNIELYQLNKF
-520 SKLDSLLIKNPFL
+520 SRLDSLLILNPFL
-533 RSSFNEGNIVSQ
+533 RSSFNEGNIISQ
-545 SLSYTNI
+545 TLSYTNI
-552 GSSSKHPRQQEYVRL
+552 GTSSNNPNQQQYLRL

-578 SQKLTNNFYRYLKLE
+578 SEKFNNNLYRYLKLE

-600 KYDNS
+600 KYANS

-619 SNNIRLSGQLP
+619 SNNKRLSGQLP

-653 GSSTFYNTSA
+653 GSSTFYDTSA

-681 YRFTFLQLGSYKIGS
+681 YRFNLLQFGSYKIGS
-696 ALFTDMGNIW
+696 ALFTDIGNIW
-706 NTRDLGNDINA
+706 NTRDLGNDLNA

-724 YKDLAIGVGTGLRMD
+724 YKDLAIAVGTGLRMD

-753 KDPTRQENNG
+753 KDPTRSVNNG
-763 WLNLSDMKWNE
+763 WLNLSDMKWAE
-774 IKPNGLKVNNYA
+774 LKPNGLRVNNYA

>member
-1 MRMPL
+1 MHL
-6 GKVKI
+6 AKVKI

-29 CADLKLA
+29 CADFKNA
-36 IVHNYPKE
+36 IVHHYPKE
-44 TEFIYKNKIIVKDAP
+44 KAFLYQNKIIVTDAT
-59 SIQNAKELSIAL
+59 SKHQAKELSIAM

-80 VLTIRQYGI
+80 VRKIRQYGF

-94 NPRSYQPERMTRTI
+94 KPQNYQPERMSRTI
-108 QYMSNFLASEGYYH
+108 QYMSNFLATEGYHH

-127 IIRTDTIKKEWRTT
+127 ILTTDTVKNEWRTS
-141 VTMEVE
+141 VTMQVT
-147 LNKKTLLD
+147 LNKKTLID
-155 SITFQLSDPLLQ
+155 TITYQLSDPILQ
-167 NIALN
+167 AIALKN
-172 NSQYSY
+172 IKSSY
-178 LKKGQAFSNEVIN
+178 LKKGQAYSNEGIN

-197 VALFRAN
+197 VALFRSN
-204 GLYNFTKEK
+204 GFYNFTKEK
-213 IFAEVDTIDASLMI
+213 IFAEVDTIDATLMV
-227 LELDPLSQI
+227 LQLDPLSQI
-236 TQITEAKEKKNQNPS
+236 TQVSEAKAKKEQNPS

-260 LTKDITKQYR
+260 LTKGITKQYS
-270 IGQQLFYSDIAVLDI
+270 IGQQLFYSDLAPVDN

-291 NPPAKKDTL
+291 HPPFKKDTVA
-300 NDLVHLY
+300 NLVHLY
-307 TIPKFKSALFK
+307 SIAKYKTALFK
-318 EQAFIQKGSLFNE
+318 EQSFIQKGSLFNE
-331 SSYYQTLNNFSSLGA
+331 TSYYQTLNKLSSLGA

-355 MVNDSVYLHYF
+355 VVNDSVYLHYF
-366 LVPNPRRSI
+366 LVPNTRRSV

-395 LSTNLTYRDKNV
+395 LSTNLTYKDKNV
-407 QRKAIPSMTSL
+407 QRKAIPSITSL
-418 RLGVELNLNSGG
+418 RFGVELNLNNSG
-430 NIAQTLLWNV
+430 NVTQTLLWNI

-450 IPFVKKE
+450 FPFVKKE
-457 AKANQNVKSNFSIYG
+457 AKANQNVKTNFSLY
-472 SYMDRLDYYQL
+472 SAYMDRLNYYQL

-491 YEWKKNKNGKQQLI
+491 YEWKKNKNGRQQVI
-505 NYRPLNIELYLLNKF
+505 NYHPLNIELYQLNKF
-520 SKLDSLLIKNPFL
+520 SKLDSLLILNPFL
-533 RSSFNEGNIVSQ
+533 RSSFNEGNIISQ
-545 SLSYTNI
+545 TLNYTNI
-552 GSSSKHPRQQEYVRL
+552 GPSSKHPHQQHYLRL

-578 SQKLTNNFYRYLKLE
+578 SENLNNTLYRYLKLE

-600 KYDNS
+600 KYANS

-619 SNNIRLSGQLP
+619 SNNAKLSGQLP

-653 GSSTFYNTSA
+653 GSSTFYDTSA
-663 SSQNFDRF
+663 SRQNFDRF

-681 YRFTFLQLGSYKIGS
+681 YRFALLQLGSYKIGS

-706 NTRDLGNDINA
+706 NTRDLGKDLNA

-724 YKDLAIGVGTGLRMD
+724 YKDLAIAFGTGLRMD

-753 KDPTRQENNG
+753 KDPTRSNNNG
-763 WLNLSDMKWNE
+763 WLNLADMKWSE
-774 IKPNGLKVNNYA
+774 LKPNGLKVNNYA